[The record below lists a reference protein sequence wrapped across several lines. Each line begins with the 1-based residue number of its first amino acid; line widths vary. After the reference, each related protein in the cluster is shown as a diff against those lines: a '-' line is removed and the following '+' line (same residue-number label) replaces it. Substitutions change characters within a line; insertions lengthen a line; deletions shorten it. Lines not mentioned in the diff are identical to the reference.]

1 MNSVSKEQQQGGT
14 PSFDDI
20 PPYERIMRE
29 RAAAAAKE
37 KEAAAQAAAQDAK
50 SDQESRGQW
59 ATRPMAAQTA
69 TAAKRPQRKDD
80 DHPATLAEAAAKR
93 AEARQKAAQ
102 AAKARQAAM
111 QAEREA
117 QLAEEAARKA
127 EAASAP
133 QAQAVASEAQDVRA
147 DKAAEEAAAAK
158 TAEAAEPAP
167 KSKRPA
173 PVAASKKE
181 KKSRARREEPAKR
194 GRHHRRRFP
203 WVAVIMLVCIA
214 VVVLAVTQIGRNWLV
229 PANAND
235 TQIVEVEIPEGTP
248 VSTMGDILEE
258 QGLIRSSSAFSLLV
272 RVQGAA
278 ANLQAG
284 VHDLSPSMTMPE
296 IVAALQEGAEEA
308 GMLKVTVNE
317 GLTVDQIAEVV
328 ADSTSYSAEDFL
340 NLMTNQEFLAQL
352 VQQYPILTDS
362 YNNPNVRYV
371 LEGYLFPATY
381 DVAQGETLESLVT
394 QMVDK
399 TNEVLSKYQVDIDAS
414 SYSLQDIMSI
424 ASLVEKEGQ
433 TTEDRKLIAGVF
445 HNRLEQGM
453 PIQSDISVLYALG
466 THKEMVTYDD
476 LEVDSPYNLYTNAGL
491 PPGPMNSPSEDAIA
505 AALEPTD
512 NDYLYFYANLK
523 TGEVFYTDN
532 YEQHQAWA
540 QEYEET
546 GDIQG

>member
-1 MNSVSKEQQQGGT
+1 MSKEQQQGGT

-80 DHPATLAEAAAKR
+80 DRPATLAEAAAKR

-133 QAQAVASEAQDVRA
+133 QAVASEAQDVRA

-158 TAEAAEPAP
+158 TAEAKEAAA

-308 GMLKVTVNE
+308 GLLKVTVNE

-340 NLMTNQEFLAQL
+340 NLMSNQEFLAQL

-399 TNEVLSKYQVDIDAS
+399 TNEVLSKYQADIDAS

-445 HNRLEQGM
+445 YNRLEQGM

>member
-1 MNSVSKEQQQGGT
+1 MSKEQQQGGR

-158 TAEAAEPAP
+158 TAEAAEPAA
-167 KSKRPA
+167 KTKRPA

-340 NLMTNQEFLAQL
+340 NLMSNQEFLAQL

-399 TNEVLSKYQVDIDAS
+399 TNEVLSKYQADIDAS

-445 HNRLEQGM
+445 YNRLEQGM

>member
-1 MNSVSKEQQQGGT
+1 MSKEQQQGGT
-14 PSFDDI
+14 PSFDDT

-50 SDQESRGQW
+50 SDQKSRGQW

-127 EAASAP
+127 EAASAR
-133 QAQAVASEAQDVRA
+133 QAQTTASEAQDVRA

-158 TAEAAEPAP
+158 TAEAAEPAA
-167 KSKRPA
+167 KTKRPA

-308 GMLKVTVNE
+308 GLLKVTVNE

-340 NLMTNQEFLAQL
+340 NHMSNQEFLAQL

-399 TNEVLSKYQVDIDAS
+399 TNEVLSKYQADIDAS

-445 HNRLEQGM
+445 YNRLEQGM

>member
-1 MNSVSKEQQQGGT
+1 MSKEQQQGGQ

-69 TAAKRPQRKDD
+69 PAAKRPQRKDD

-127 EAASAP
+127 EAASAR

-167 KSKRPA
+167 KTKRPA

-308 GMLKVTVNE
+308 GLLKVTVNE

-340 NLMTNQEFLAQL
+340 NLMSNQEFLAQL

-399 TNEVLSKYQVDIDAS
+399 TNEVLSKYQADIDAS

-445 HNRLEQGM
+445 YNRLEQGM

>member
-1 MNSVSKEQQQGGT
+1 MSKEQQQGGR

-50 SDQESRGQW
+50 SDQEPAGPW

-167 KSKRPA
+167 KTKRPA

-340 NLMTNQEFLAQL
+340 NLMSNQEFLAQL

-399 TNEVLSKYQVDIDAS
+399 TNEVLSKYQADIDAS

-445 HNRLEQGM
+445 YNRLEQGM

-476 LEVDSPYNLYTNAGL
+476 LEVDSPYNLYINAGL

-523 TGEVFYTDN
+523 TGEVFYTDD

>member
-1 MNSVSKEQQQGGT
+1 MSKEQQQGGT

-37 KEAAAQAAAQDAK
+37 KEAAQAAAQDAK
-50 SDQESRGQW
+50 SDQEPAGQW

-127 EAASAP
+127 EAASAR

-158 TAEAAEPAP
+158 TAEAAEPAA
-167 KSKRPA
+167 KTKRPA

-399 TNEVLSKYQVDIDAS
+399 TNEVLSKYQADIDAS

-445 HNRLEQGM
+445 YNRLEQGM

-523 TGEVFYTDN
+523 TGEVFYTDD

>member
-1 MNSVSKEQQQGGT
+1 MSKEQQQGGR

-37 KEAAAQAAAQDAK
+37 KEAAQAAAQDAK
-50 SDQESRGQW
+50 SDQEPAGQW

-158 TAEAAEPAP
+158 TAEAAEAAA
-167 KSKRPA
+167 KAKRPA

-340 NLMTNQEFLAQL
+340 NLMSNQEFLAQL

-399 TNEVLSKYQVDIDAS
+399 TNEVLSKYQADIDAS

-445 HNRLEQGM
+445 YNRLEQGM

>member
-1 MNSVSKEQQQGGT
+1 MSKEQQQGGT
-14 PSFDDI
+14 PSFDDT

-29 RAAAAAKE
+29 RAAAAARE

-50 SDQESRGQW
+50 SDQEPAGQW

-127 EAASAP
+127 EAASAR

-158 TAEAAEPAP
+158 TAEAAEPAA
-167 KSKRPA
+167 KTKRPA

-399 TNEVLSKYQVDIDAS
+399 TNEVLSKYQADIDAS

-445 HNRLEQGM
+445 YNRLEQGM

-523 TGEVFYTDN
+523 TGEVFYTDD

>member
-1 MNSVSKEQQQGGT
+1 MSKEQQQGGQ

-50 SDQESRGQW
+50 SDQESSGQW

-133 QAQAVASEAQDVRA
+133 QAAASEAQDVRA

-158 TAEAAEPAP
+158 TAEAAEPAA
-167 KSKRPA
+167 KTKRPA

-194 GRHHRRRFP
+194 SRHHRRRFP

-248 VSTMGDILEE
+248 VSTMGDMLEE

-340 NLMTNQEFLAQL
+340 NLMSNQEFLAQL

-399 TNEVLSKYQVDIDAS
+399 TNEVLSKYQADIDAS

-445 HNRLEQGM
+445 YNRLEQGM

-512 NDYLYFYANLK
+512 NGYLYFYANLK
-523 TGEVFYTDN
+523 TGEVFYTDD

>member
-1 MNSVSKEQQQGGT
+1 MSKEQQQGGR

-37 KEAAAQAAAQDAK
+37 KEAAQAAAQDAK
-50 SDQESRGQW
+50 SDQEPGGQW
-59 ATRPMAAQTA
+59 ATRPMVAQTA

-133 QAQAVASEAQDVRA
+133 QAQAVASEAQNVRA

-158 TAEAAEPAP
+158 TAEAAEPAA
-167 KSKRPA
+167 KTKRPA

-258 QGLIRSSSAFSLLV
+258 QGLIRSSGAFSLLV

-308 GMLKVTVNE
+308 GLLKVTVNE

-340 NLMTNQEFLAQL
+340 NLMSNQEFLAQL

-399 TNEVLSKYQVDIDAS
+399 TNEVLSKYQADIDAS

-445 HNRLEQGM
+445 YNRLEQGM

-523 TGEVFYTDN
+523 TGEVFYTDD

>member
-1 MNSVSKEQQQGGT
+1 MSKEQQQGGT

-50 SDQESRGQW
+50 SDQEPAGQW

-127 EAASAP
+127 EAASAR

-158 TAEAAEPAP
+158 TAEAAEPAA
-167 KSKRPA
+167 KTKRPA

-308 GMLKVTVNE
+308 GLLKVTVNE

-340 NLMTNQEFLAQL
+340 NLMSNQEFLAQL

-399 TNEVLSKYQVDIDAS
+399 TNEVLSKYQADIDAS

-445 HNRLEQGM
+445 YNRLEQGM

-523 TGEVFYTDN
+523 TGEVFYTDD

>member
-1 MNSVSKEQQQGGT
+1 MSKEQQQGGT

-127 EAASAP
+127 EAASAR

-158 TAEAAEPAP
+158 TAEAAEPAA
-167 KSKRPA
+167 KTKRPA

-203 WVAVIMLVCIA
+203 WMAVIMLVCIA

-308 GMLKVTVNE
+308 GLLKVTVNE

-340 NLMTNQEFLAQL
+340 NLMSNQEFLAQL

-399 TNEVLSKYQVDIDAS
+399 TNEVLSKYQADIDAS

-445 HNRLEQGM
+445 YNRLEQGM

-523 TGEVFYTDN
+523 TGEVFYTDD

>member
-1 MNSVSKEQQQGGT
+1 MSKEQQQGGR

-50 SDQESRGQW
+50 SDREPGGQW

-127 EAASAP
+127 EAASAR

-158 TAEAAEPAP
+158 TAEAAEPAA
-167 KSKRPA
+167 KTKRPA

-308 GMLKVTVNE
+308 GLLKVTVNE

-340 NLMTNQEFLAQL
+340 NLMSNQEFLAQL

-399 TNEVLSKYQVDIDAS
+399 TNEVLSKYQADIDAS

-445 HNRLEQGM
+445 YNRLEQGM

-523 TGEVFYTDN
+523 TGEVFYTDD

>member
-1 MNSVSKEQQQGGT
+1 MSKEQQQGGT
-14 PSFDDI
+14 PSFDDT

-50 SDQESRGQW
+50 SDQESRDQW

-133 QAQAVASEAQDVRA
+133 QAAASEAQDVRA

-158 TAEAAEPAP
+158 TAEAAEPAA
-167 KSKRPA
+167 KTKRPA

-203 WVAVIMLVCIA
+203 WMAVIMLVCIA

-399 TNEVLSKYQVDIDAS
+399 TNEVLSKYQADIDAS

-445 HNRLEQGM
+445 YNRLEQGM

>member
-1 MNSVSKEQQQGGT
+1 MSKEQQQGGT

-37 KEAAAQAAAQDAK
+37 KEAAQAAAQDAK
-50 SDQESRGQW
+50 SDQEPAGQW

-167 KSKRPA
+167 KTKRPA

-399 TNEVLSKYQVDIDAS
+399 TNEVLSKYQADIDAS

-445 HNRLEQGM
+445 YNRLEQGM

-523 TGEVFYTDN
+523 TGEVFYTDD

>member
-1 MNSVSKEQQQGGT
+1 MSKEEQQGGT

-69 TAAKRPQRKDD
+69 AAAKRPQRKDD

-133 QAQAVASEAQDVRA
+133 QAVASEAQDVRA

-158 TAEAAEPAP
+158 TAEAAEPAA
-167 KSKRPA
+167 KTKRPA

-194 GRHHRRRFP
+194 SRHHRRRFP

-308 GMLKVTVNE
+308 GLLKVTVNE

-340 NLMTNQEFLAQL
+340 NLMSNQEFLAQL

-399 TNEVLSKYQVDIDAS
+399 TNEVLSKYQADIDAS

-445 HNRLEQGM
+445 YNRLEQGM

-523 TGEVFYTDN
+523 TGEVFYTDD

>member
-1 MNSVSKEQQQGGT
+1 MSKEQQQGGT

-117 QLAEEAARKA
+117 QLAEEAARRA

-167 KSKRPA
+167 KTKRPA

-399 TNEVLSKYQVDIDAS
+399 TNEVLSKYQADIDAS

-445 HNRLEQGM
+445 YNRLEQGM

-505 AALEPTD
+505 AALEPTAS
-512 NDYLYFYANLK
+512 DYLYFYANLK
-523 TGEVFYTDN
+523 TGEVYYTDD

>member
-1 MNSVSKEQQQGGT
+1 MSKEQQQGGT

-50 SDQESRGQW
+50 SDQEPAGQW

-69 TAAKRPQRKDD
+69 TAAKRSQRKDD

-133 QAQAVASEAQDVRA
+133 QAQAAASEAQDVRA
-147 DKAAEEAAAAK
+147 DKAAEEAVAAK
-158 TAEAAEPAP
+158 TAEAAEPAA

-399 TNEVLSKYQVDIDAS
+399 TNEVLSKYQADIDAS

-445 HNRLEQGM
+445 YNRLEQGM

-476 LEVDSPYNLYTNAGL
+476 LEVDSPYNLYLNAGL

-505 AALEPTD
+505 AALEPTAS
-512 NDYLYFYANLK
+512 DYLYFYANLK
-523 TGEVFYTDN
+523 TGEVYYTDD

>member
-1 MNSVSKEQQQGGT
+1 MSKEQQQGGT

-50 SDQESRGQW
+50 SDQEPRGQW

-127 EAASAP
+127 EAASAR

-158 TAEAAEPAP
+158 TAEAAEPAA
-167 KSKRPA
+167 KTKRPA

-308 GMLKVTVNE
+308 GLLKVTVNE

-399 TNEVLSKYQVDIDAS
+399 TNEVLSKYQADIDAS

-445 HNRLEQGM
+445 YNRLEQGM

>member
-1 MNSVSKEQQQGGT
+1 MSKEQQQGGQ

-37 KEAAAQAAAQDAK
+37 KEAAQAAAQDAK
-50 SDQESRGQW
+50 SDQEPAGQW

-102 AAKARQAAM
+102 AAKARQVAM

-158 TAEAAEPAP
+158 TAEAAVPAA
-167 KSKRPA
+167 KTKRPA

-399 TNEVLSKYQVDIDAS
+399 TNEVLSKYQADIDAS

-445 HNRLEQGM
+445 YNRLEQGM

-523 TGEVFYTDN
+523 TGEVFYTDD

>member
-1 MNSVSKEQQQGGT
+1 MSKAQQQGGT

-127 EAASAP
+127 EAASAR
-133 QAQAVASEAQDVRA
+133 QAQAAASEAQDVRA

-158 TAEAAEPAP
+158 TAEAAEPAA
-167 KSKRPA
+167 KTKRPA

-235 TQIVEVEIPEGTP
+235 IQIVEVEIPEGTP

-340 NLMTNQEFLAQL
+340 NLMSNQEFLAQL

-399 TNEVLSKYQVDIDAS
+399 TNEVLSKYQADIDAS

-445 HNRLEQGM
+445 YNRLEQGM

>member
-1 MNSVSKEQQQGGT
+1 MSKEQQQGCT

-50 SDQESRGQW
+50 SDQEPAGQW

-133 QAQAVASEAQDVRA
+133 QAQAAASEAQDVRA

-167 KSKRPA
+167 KTKRPA

-399 TNEVLSKYQVDIDAS
+399 TNEVLSKYQADIDAS

-445 HNRLEQGM
+445 YNRLEQGM

-523 TGEVFYTDN
+523 TGEVFYTDD

>member
-1 MNSVSKEQQQGGT
+1 MSKEQQQGGT

-133 QAQAVASEAQDVRA
+133 QAQAAASEARDVRA

-167 KSKRPA
+167 KTKRPA

-399 TNEVLSKYQVDIDAS
+399 TNEVLSKYQADIDAS

-445 HNRLEQGM
+445 YNRLEQGM

>member
-1 MNSVSKEQQQGGT
+1 MSKEQQQGGT

-50 SDQESRGQW
+50 SDQEPRGQW

-147 DKAAEEAAAAK
+147 DKTAEEAAAAK
-158 TAEAAEPAP
+158 TAEAAEPAA
-167 KSKRPA
+167 KTKRPA

-248 VSTMGDILEE
+248 VSTMGDMLEE

-340 NLMTNQEFLAQL
+340 NLMSNQEFLAQL

-399 TNEVLSKYQVDIDAS
+399 TNEVLSKYQADIDAS

-445 HNRLEQGM
+445 YNRLEQGM

-523 TGEVFYTDN
+523 TGEVFYTDD

>member
-1 MNSVSKEQQQGGT
+1 MSKEQQQGGQ

-37 KEAAAQAAAQDAK
+37 KEAATQAAAQDAK

-127 EAASAP
+127 EAASAS

-158 TAEAAEPAP
+158 TAEAAEPAA
-167 KSKRPA
+167 KTKRPA

-203 WVAVIMLVCIA
+203 WMAVIMLVCIA

-340 NLMTNQEFLAQL
+340 NLMSNQEFLAQL

-399 TNEVLSKYQVDIDAS
+399 TDEVLSKYQADIDAS

-445 HNRLEQGM
+445 YNRLEQGM

>member
-1 MNSVSKEQQQGGT
+1 MSKEQQQGGT

-69 TAAKRPQRKDD
+69 TAAKRSQRKDD
-80 DHPATLAEAAAKR
+80 DRPATLAEAAAKR

-133 QAQAVASEAQDVRA
+133 QAQAVASEAQNVRA

-158 TAEAAEPAP
+158 TAEAAEPAA
-167 KSKRPA
+167 KTKRPA

-308 GMLKVTVNE
+308 GLLKVTVNE

-340 NLMTNQEFLAQL
+340 NLMSNQEFLAQL

-399 TNEVLSKYQVDIDAS
+399 TNEVLSKYQADIDAS

-445 HNRLEQGM
+445 YNRLEQGM

>member
-1 MNSVSKEQQQGGT
+1 MSKEQQQGGT

-50 SDQESRGQW
+50 SDQEPRGQW

-127 EAASAP
+127 EAASAR
-133 QAQAVASEAQDVRA
+133 QAQAVASKAQDVRA

-158 TAEAAEPAP
+158 TAEAAEPAA
-167 KSKRPA
+167 KTKRPA

-340 NLMTNQEFLAQL
+340 NLMSNQEFLAQL

-399 TNEVLSKYQVDIDAS
+399 TNEVLSKYQADIDAS

-445 HNRLEQGM
+445 YNRLEQGM

>member
-1 MNSVSKEQQQGGT
+1 MSKEQQQGGQ

-80 DHPATLAEAAAKR
+80 DRPATLAEAAAKR

-133 QAQAVASEAQDVRA
+133 QAAASEAQDVRA

-158 TAEAAEPAP
+158 TAEAAEPAA
-167 KSKRPA
+167 KTKRPA

-340 NLMTNQEFLAQL
+340 NLMSNQEFLAQL

-399 TNEVLSKYQVDIDAS
+399 TNEVLSKYQADIDAS

-445 HNRLEQGM
+445 YNRLEQGM

-523 TGEVFYTDN
+523 TGEVFYTDD

>member
-1 MNSVSKEQQQGGT
+1 MSKEQQQGGR

-133 QAQAVASEAQDVRA
+133 QAQAAASEAQNVRA

-167 KSKRPA
+167 KTKRPA

-248 VSTMGDILEE
+248 VSTMGDMLEE

-340 NLMTNQEFLAQL
+340 NLMSNQEFLAQL

-399 TNEVLSKYQVDIDAS
+399 TNEVLSKYQADIDAS

-445 HNRLEQGM
+445 YNRLEQGM

-523 TGEVFYTDN
+523 TGEVFYTAD

>member
-1 MNSVSKEQQQGGT
+1 MSKEQQQGGT

-50 SDQESRGQW
+50 SDQEPAGQW

-69 TAAKRPQRKDD
+69 TAAKRLQRKDD

-158 TAEAAEPAP
+158 TAEAAEPAT
-167 KSKRPA
+167 KTKRPA

-194 GRHHRRRFP
+194 SRHHRRRFP

-399 TNEVLSKYQVDIDAS
+399 TNEVLSKYQADIDAS

-445 HNRLEQGM
+445 YNRLEQGM

-523 TGEVFYTDN
+523 TGEVFYTDD

>member
-1 MNSVSKEQQQGGT
+1 MELKDYYAIMGVKPTDDLKTIKTAYRRLARKYHPDVSKET
-14 PSFDDI
+14 D
-20 PPYERIMRE
+20 
-29 RAAAAAKE
+29 
-37 KEAAAQAAAQDAK
+37 
-50 SDQESRGQW
+50 
-59 ATRPMAAQTA
+59 
-69 TAAKRPQRKDD
+69 
-80 DHPATLAEAAAKR
+80 
-93 AEARQKAAQ
+93 AEARFK
-102 AAKARQAAM
+102 
-111 QAEREA
+111 EV
-117 QLAEEAARKA
+117 A
-127 EAASAP
+127 EAWEVLSDEQRRAEYDQLWQHRNDP
-133 QAQAVASEAQDVRA
+133 QF
-147 DKAAEEAAAAK
+147 
-158 TAEAAEPAP
+158 
-167 KSKRPA
+167 
-173 PVAASKKE
+173 
-181 KKSRARREEPAKR
+181 SRQ
-194 GRHHRRRFP
+194 F
-203 WVAVIMLVCIA
+203 
-214 VVVLAVTQIGRNWLV
+214 Q
-229 PANAND
+229 
-235 TQIVEVEIPEGTP
+235 
-248 VSTMGDILEE
+248 
-258 QGLIRSSSAFSLLV
+258 QGEN
-272 RVQGAA
+272 Q
-278 ANLQAG
+278 
-284 VHDLSPSMTMPE
+284 
-296 IVAALQEGAEEA
+296 
-308 GMLKVTVNE
+308 
-317 GLTVDQIAEVV
+317 
-328 ADSTSYSAEDFL
+328 SYSAEDFL
-340 NLMTNQEFLAQL
+340 NLMSNQEFLAQL

-399 TNEVLSKYQVDIDAS
+399 TNEVLSKYQADIDAS

-445 HNRLEQGM
+445 YNRLEQGM

-523 TGEVFYTDN
+523 TGEVFYTDD

>member
-1 MNSVSKEQQQGGT
+1 MSKEQQQGGT

-59 ATRPMAAQTA
+59 ATRPIAAQTA

-133 QAQAVASEAQDVRA
+133 QTQAVASEAQDVRA

-158 TAEAAEPAP
+158 TAEAAEPAA
-167 KSKRPA
+167 KTKRPA

-340 NLMTNQEFLAQL
+340 NLMSNQEFLAQL

-381 DVAQGETLESLVT
+381 DVAQGETLESLVA

-399 TNEVLSKYQVDIDAS
+399 TNEVLSKYQADIDAS

-445 HNRLEQGM
+445 YNRLEQGM

-523 TGEVFYTDN
+523 TGEVFYTDD

>member
-1 MNSVSKEQQQGGT
+1 MSKEQQQGGT

-50 SDQESRGQW
+50 SDQESGGQW

-127 EAASAP
+127 EAASAR

-158 TAEAAEPAP
+158 TAEAAEPAA
-167 KSKRPA
+167 KTKRPA

-340 NLMTNQEFLAQL
+340 NLMSNQEFLAQL

-399 TNEVLSKYQVDIDAS
+399 TNEVLSKYQADIDAS

-445 HNRLEQGM
+445 YNRLEQGM

>member
-1 MNSVSKEQQQGGT
+1 MSKEQQQGGR

-133 QAQAVASEAQDVRA
+133 QAHAVASEAQDVRA

-158 TAEAAEPAP
+158 TAEAAEPAA
-167 KSKRPA
+167 KTKRPA

-203 WVAVIMLVCIA
+203 WMAVIMLVCIA
-214 VVVLAVTQIGRNWLV
+214 VVVIAVTQIGRNWLV

-340 NLMTNQEFLAQL
+340 NLMSNQEFLAQL

-399 TNEVLSKYQVDIDAS
+399 TNEVLSKYQADIDAS

-445 HNRLEQGM
+445 YNRLEQGM

-523 TGEVFYTDN
+523 TGEVFYTDD

>member
-1 MNSVSKEQQQGGT
+1 MSKEQQQGGT

-59 ATRPMAAQTA
+59 ATRPMTAQTA

-111 QAEREA
+111 QAEREV

-147 DKAAEEAAAAK
+147 YKAAEEAAAAK

-167 KSKRPA
+167 KTKRPA

-248 VSTMGDILEE
+248 VRTMGDILEE

-340 NLMTNQEFLAQL
+340 NLMSTQEFLAQL

-399 TNEVLSKYQVDIDAS
+399 TNEVLSKYQADIDAS

-445 HNRLEQGM
+445 YNRLEQGM

-476 LEVDSPYNLYTNAGL
+476 LEVDSPYNLYINAGL